1 MLPNILNTILR
12 ISGLLITIIL
22 LVQPWLISGLSA
34 DPFLNS
40 GWAQIIAAIIS
51 LTFSS
56 ILLALYRP
64 KNGYV
69 TLNAA
74 LFVLFL
80 AITIALYTSPYNVT
94 FRATLLA
101 VGFIANIGSL
111 RLLRKQQDNLS
122 VGGMISL
129 CGLFMAIYAICQ
141 AAGHDFLIWQSK
153 FNIVGTLANPNF
165 LAIFLCMTSAVSFGM
180 FAEVYSKSKKHG
192 FTFLAFFLVQI
203 AVILMLNR
211 AGHILCLA
219 FMAILW
225 IWSRWFRIS
234 GKISRK
240 TPIIAGLVLA
250 ILLFIIQYSIYQKT
264 SSYDWSQITKV
275 PEKSQIAVSRFIL
288 WQMGFEIF
296 MKHPQTGSGVGSVPY
311 IMPLKRPP
319 TGSTLGIN
327 IYNDDPHSIIV
338 TTLAETG
345 FLGLF
350 GLCILLAAIYGCYI
364 RKNTKYES
372 VEDVEQAAPV
382 FPWLYTSIAVL
393 ILYLSFQSG
402 FIKSY
407 YLPICIS
414 AVIAFFG
421 ISTSVSNNQY
431 KASSNDYRY
440 LGRSTLVAIFTFV
453 FYSLFNNTSSIL
465 PLVAFLGMLVSLH
478 FSCCQPDV
486 RWKPRMTYVSLLFL
500 ILPVVYAIASYHA
513 QFDYQWEQY
522 YFEKGRI
529 ALSEGEWADA
539 EENFKQTI
547 KINSQQLK
555 AYHGLGIAFRE
566 QQKFEAAQETFLKL
580 DTMVPNIFNAKH
592 EIAQILFN
600 NNKILEAHRL
610 AVQNLKHAENPLS
623 YELLGNILLA
633 EGRNKE
639 AESIMKEGLINIPPL
654 KEERIAADRIRL
666 SLATLASQRGDNKTC
681 KEYIE
686 AIKTEV
692 AENIE
697 ALYLKGMLLTNE
709 KKYDKALALFEKV
722 IEVYPHVPSV
732 LNAIGYLLLETNKD
746 LERAQTCLE
755 EAYQI
760 VSNSE
765 QPKLSE
771 LLMIANSLGK
781 LYFKQNKL
789 KQASELLKFSY
800 ESTPNEWKE
809 LKEKRLQDLND
820 FYNSFSKA
828 Q

>member
-1 MLPNILNTILR
+1 
-12 ISGLLITIIL
+12 
-22 LVQPWLISGLSA
+22 
-34 DPFLNS
+34 
-40 GWAQIIAAIIS
+40 
-51 LTFSS
+51 
-56 ILLALYRP
+56 
-64 KNGYV
+64 
-69 TLNAA
+69 
-74 LFVLFL
+74 
-80 AITIALYTSPYNVT
+80 
-94 FRATLLA
+94 
-101 VGFIANIGSL
+101 
-111 RLLRKQQDNLS
+111 
-122 VGGMISL
+122 
-129 CGLFMAIYAICQ
+129 
-141 AAGHDFLIWQSK
+141 
-153 FNIVGTLANPNF
+153 
-165 LAIFLCMTSAVSFGM
+165 
-180 FAEVYSKSKKHG
+180 
-192 FTFLAFFLVQI
+192 
-203 AVILMLNR
+203 
-211 AGHILCLA
+211 
-219 FMAILW
+219 
-225 IWSRWFRIS
+225 
-234 GKISRK
+234 
-240 TPIIAGLVLA
+240 
-250 ILLFIIQYSIYQKT
+250 
-264 SSYDWSQITKV
+264 
-275 PEKSQIAVSRFIL
+275 
-288 WQMGFEIF
+288 
-296 MKHPQTGSGVGSVPY
+296 
-311 IMPLKRPP
+311 
-319 TGSTLGIN
+319 
-327 IYNDDPHSIIV
+327 
-338 TTLAETG
+338 
-345 FLGLF
+345 
-350 GLCILLAAIYGCYI
+350 
-364 RKNTKYES
+364 
-372 VEDVEQAAPV
+372 
-382 FPWLYTSIAVL
+382 
-393 ILYLSFQSG
+393 
-402 FIKSY
+402 
-407 YLPICIS
+407 
-414 AVIAFFG
+414 
-421 ISTSVSNNQY
+421 
-431 KASSNDYRY
+431 
-440 LGRSTLVAIFTFV
+440 
-453 FYSLFNNTSSIL
+453 
-465 PLVAFLGMLVSLH
+465 
-478 FSCCQPDV
+478 
-486 RWKPRMTYVSLLFL
+486 MTYVSLLFL

-529 ALSEGEWADA
+529 ALSEGKWADA

-610 AVQNLKHAENPLS
+610 AVQNLKHAENPIS